1 MEKDIDKIAKY
12 RYTDIDNPRMK
23 EGRKGVF
30 FMSKISVIGAGSVG
44 ATVANDLM
52 IQGVASEIVL
62 IDINKKKA
70 IGEALDIYQGAPFH
84 SPAIVRS
91 GDYEDAAGSD
101 IVVIT
106 CGMARKP
113 GMTRLDLAQTNVN
126 ILKDVARNVV
136 KYASNAVYVIVSN
149 PVDILTYVFTK
160 ISGLPERQIIG
171 SGTIL
176 DTSRLQS
183 ELAKRFHISP
193 KNVHAHV
200 YGEHGDS
207 SFVPWSL
214 VHIANNHV
222 DAYKES
228 SPDRDRIDWNQDYED
243 VEQFVKKSGGMIIEN
258 KGATFYAVAMSVC
271 HICKCIFSGAGTAL
285 TVSTMMHGE
294 YGVSD
299 VCLSVLSLVDRDG
312 VRGKILNKLT
322 DEEVQKLQRSA
333 EKLKSVIDQIEF

>member
-1 MEKDIDKIAKY
+1 
-12 RYTDIDNPRMK
+12 
-23 EGRKGVF
+23 
-30 FMSKISVIGAGSVG
+30 MSKISVIGAGSVG

-62 IDINKKKA
+62 VDVNKTKA
-70 IGEALDIYQGAPFH
+70 VGEALDIYQGAPFH
-84 SPAIVRS
+84 SPAIVRA
-91 GDYEDAAGSD
+91 GDYTDIGGSD
-101 IVVIT
+101 IVIIT
-106 CGMARKP
+106 CGIARKP
-113 GMTRLDLAQTNVN
+113 GMSRLDLAQTNVN
-126 ILKDVARNVV
+126 IIKDVAANCVQH
-136 KYASNAVYVIVSN
+136 APNAIYVIVSN
-149 PVDILTYVFTK
+149 PVDVLTYVFTK
-160 ISGLPERQIIG
+160 VSGLPERQIIG

-222 DAYKES
+222 DVYKES
-228 SPDRDRIDWNQDYED
+228 SPDKDRIHWNQNYEE

-271 HICKCIFSGAGTAL
+271 HICKAIYSDAGTAL
-285 TVSTMMHGE
+285 TLSTMMHGE
-294 YGVSD
+294 YGVGD
-299 VCLSVLSLVDRDG
+299 VCLSTLCLVDRKG
-312 VRGKILNKLT
+312 IRGKILNKLT
-322 DEEVQKLQRSA
+322 EEETAKLHISA
-333 EKLKSVIDQIEF
+333 NKLKDVIAQINI

>member
-1 MEKDIDKIAKY
+1 
-12 RYTDIDNPRMK
+12 
-23 EGRKGVF
+23 
-30 FMSKISVIGAGSVG
+30 MSKITVVGAGSVG

-62 IDINKKKA
+62 VDVNKKKA
-70 IGEALDIYQGAPFH
+70 LGEALDIYQGAPFH

-91 GDYEDAAGSD
+91 GDYDDAVGSD

-106 CGMARKP
+106 CGVARKP
-113 GMTRLDLAQTNVN
+113 GMSRLDLAQTNVN
-126 ILKDVARNVV
+126 IIKDVADSVV
-136 KYASNAVYVIVSN
+136 PYAPNAIYVIVSN
-149 PVDILTYVFTK
+149 PVDVLTYVFHK
-160 ISGLPERQIIG
+160 VSGLPENQIIG

-183 ELAKRFHISP
+183 ELARRFCISP

-214 VHIANNHV
+214 AHIANNHI
-222 DAYKES
+222 DAYKDC
-228 SPDRDRIDWNQDYED
+228 SPDKDRIKWNQEYEE
-243 VEQFVKKSGGMIIEN
+243 VEQFVKKSGGKVIEN
-258 KGATFYAVAMSVC
+258 KGATFYAVSMSVC
-271 HICKCIFSGAGTAL
+271 HICKCIYSGAGTAL

-294 YGVSD
+294 YGVED
-299 VCLSVLSLVDRDG
+299 VCLSTLALVDRRG

-322 DEEVQKLQRSA
+322 DEEVAKLHASA
-333 EKLKSVIDQIEF
+333 DKLKSVIAQVNI

>member
-1 MEKDIDKIAKY
+1 
-12 RYTDIDNPRMK
+12 
-23 EGRKGVF
+23 
-30 FMSKISVIGAGSVG
+30 MSKISVIGAGSVG

-52 IQGVASEIVL
+52 VQGVASEIVL
-62 IDINKKKA
+62 IDVNTKKA

-91 GDYEDAAGSD
+91 GDYEDAADSD

-106 CGMARKP
+106 CGVARKP
-113 GMTRLDLAQTNVN
+113 GMSRLDLAQINVN
-126 ILKDVARNVV
+126 ILKDVAKNVV
-136 KYASNAVYVIVSN
+136 QYAPDAIYVIVSN
-149 PVDILTYVFTK
+149 PVDVLTYVFHK
-160 ISGLPERQIIG
+160 VSGLPENQIIG

-183 ELAKRFHISP
+183 ELAKRFCISP

-214 VHIANNHV
+214 ATIANNHV
-222 DAYKES
+222 DVYKDN
-228 SPDRDRIDWNQDYED
+228 SPDKDRIDWNKDYEE
-243 VEQFVKKSGGMIIEN
+243 VETFVKKSGGKIIEN

-271 HICKCIFSGAGTAL
+271 HICKCIYAGAGTAL

-294 YGVSD
+294 YGVED
-299 VCLSVLSLVDRDG
+299 VCLSTLALVDRKG

-322 DEEVQKLQRSA
+322 DEEIAKLHNSA
-333 EKLKSVIDQIEF
+333 NKLKEVIAQIDL

>member
-1 MEKDIDKIAKY
+1 
-12 RYTDIDNPRMK
+12 
-23 EGRKGVF
+23 
-30 FMSKISVIGAGSVG
+30 MSKISVIGAGSVG

-62 IDINKKKA
+62 IDVKKNKA
-70 IGEALDIYQGAPFH
+70 MGEALDIYQGAPFH

-91 GDYEDAAGSD
+91 GDYDDAANSD

-106 CGMARKP
+106 CGVARKP
-113 GMTRLDLAQTNVN
+113 GMTRLDLAKTNVN
-126 ILKDVARNVV
+126 ILKDVAANVV
-136 KYASNAVYVIVSN
+136 PYAPKAVYVIVSN
-149 PVDILTYVFTK
+149 PVDILTYVFHK
-160 ISGLPERQIIG
+160 VSGLPENQIIG

-183 ELAKRFHISP
+183 ELAKRFFISP

-222 DAYKES
+222 DVYKES
-228 SPDRDRIDWNQDYED
+228 SPDRDRIDWNSDYEE
-243 VEQFVKKSGGMIIEN
+243 VEEFVKKSGAVIIEN

-271 HICKCIFSGAGTAL
+271 HICKCIYAGAGTAL

-294 YGVSD
+294 YGVED
-299 VCLSVLSLVDRDG
+299 VCLSTLALVDRQG

-322 DEEVQKLQRSA
+322 DEEIAKLHKSA
-333 EKLKSVIDQIEF
+333 DKLKSVIKELGL

>member
-1 MEKDIDKIAKY
+1 
-12 RYTDIDNPRMK
+12 
-23 EGRKGVF
+23 
-30 FMSKISVIGAGSVG
+30 MSKISVIGAGSVG
-44 ATVANDLM
+44 ATIANDLM

-62 IDINKKKA
+62 VDVNKKKA
-70 IGEALDIYQGAPFH
+70 VGEALDIYQGAPFH

-91 GDYEDAAGSD
+91 GEYADVAGSD

-106 CGMARKP
+106 CGVARKP

-126 ILKDVARNVV
+126 ILKDVTAQVV
-136 KYASNAVYVIVSN
+136 PQAPDAIYVIVSN

-160 ISGLPERQIIG
+160 ISGIPENRIIG

-183 ELAKRFHISP
+183 ELARRFYISP

-222 DAYKES
+222 DVYKES
-228 SPDRDRIDWNQDYED
+228 SPDRERIHWNQDYEE
-243 VEQFVKKSGGMIIEN
+243 VEDFVKKSGGLIIAN

-271 HICKCIFSGAGTAL
+271 HICKCIYADAGTAL

-294 YGVSD
+294 YGVED
-299 VCLSVLSLVDRDG
+299 VCLSILHLVDRGG

-322 DEEVQKLQRSA
+322 EDEVQKLQASA
-333 EKLKSVIDQIEF
+333 DKLKSVIAQIEY

>member
-1 MEKDIDKIAKY
+1 
-12 RYTDIDNPRMK
+12 
-23 EGRKGVF
+23 
-30 FMSKISVIGAGSVG
+30 MSKITVIGAGSVG

-62 IDINKKKA
+62 VDVNKKKA
-70 IGEALDIYQGAPFH
+70 YGEALDIYQGAPFH

-106 CGMARKP
+106 CGVARKP
-113 GMTRLDLAQTNVN
+113 GMSRLDLAQINVN
-126 ILKDVARNVV
+126 IIKDVAASVV
-136 KYASNAVYVIVSN
+136 PHAPNAIYVIVSN
-149 PVDILTYVFTK
+149 PVDVLTYVFHK
-160 ISGLPERQIIG
+160 VSGLPENQIIG

-183 ELAKRFHISP
+183 ELARRFCISP

-214 VHIANNHV
+214 AHIANNHI
-222 DAYKES
+222 DAYKECA
-228 SPDRDRIDWNQDYED
+228 PDKDRIKWHREYEE
-243 VEQFVKKSGGMIIEN
+243 VEQFVKKSGGIIIEN
-258 KGATFYAVAMSVC
+258 KGATFYAVSMSVC
-271 HICKCIFSGAGTAL
+271 HICKCIYSGAGTAL

-294 YGVSD
+294 YGVKD
-299 VCLSVLSLVDRDG
+299 VCLSTLALVDRTG

-322 DEEVQKLQRSA
+322 DEEVVKLQASA
-333 EKLKSVIDQIEF
+333 DKLKTVIAQVEI